1 MLFAGSNQLIDGL
14 LRSLETILQFLLDGL
29 CLESVGFELAFC
41 LTSRGWRLEYQE
53 LHISLHIIDLSDEL
67 EGKIRS

>member
-1 MLFAGSNQLIDGL
+1 M
-14 LRSLETILQFLLDGL
+14 QFLLDGL

-67 EGKIRS
+67 EGKFDRSLGL